1 MRFQKIKLYIIGILL
16 CVVYWPTFIW
26 LKNRFSGVESYYTH
40 GFLIPFVVAF
50 LVWQMRADLAKTP
63 VVQTNIG
70 LVILILSLLAHFAA
84 FSFKIYFISGFSIIS
99 TLIGLILY
107 LFGKEI
113 LFKLTFP
120 IFFLVFMIPLP
131 RVLIIHISFNMKLFV
146 AQIAAYIVNAM
157 GISALKAGSVIHLP
171 NTSLT
176 VGSPCSGLRSLISL
190 TALGS
195 LYAYLVNMSLPRKFI
210 LFLTSIPLAL
220 FSNVVRVVLLL
231 LVAYVYGSEV
241 ATGKFHDYSGF
252 LVFIIAFLGLKI
264 MGNILSPSKDIEEE
278 DDEKKAEDKEKES
291 EV

>member
-1 MRFQKIKLYIIGILL
+1 M

-26 LKNRFSGVESYYTH
+26 LKNRFLGVESYYTH
-40 GFLIPFVVAF
+40 GFLVPFVVAF
-50 LVWQMRADLAKTP
+50 LVWQKRDDLAKTP
-63 VVQTNIG
+63 IVPLNIG
-70 LVILILSLLAHFAA
+70 LVILILSLLAHFTA
-84 FSFKIYFISGFSIIS
+84 FSFKVNFISGFSIIS

-107 LFGKEI
+107 LFGKEF

-131 RVLIIHISFNMKLFV
+131 RPLIIHISFKMKMLV

-157 GISALKAGSVIHLP
+157 GISALRAGSVIHLP

-195 LYAYLVNMSLPRKFI
+195 IYAYLVNISLPRKFI

-220 FSNVVRVVLLL
+220 ISNVIRVILLL

-264 MGNILSPSKDIEEE
+264 MGNILSVDKGVEKEEE
-278 DDEKKAEDKEKES
+278 KKTEDKEEES
-291 EV
+291 NL

>member
-1 MRFQKIKLYIIGILL
+1 MRFQKIKLHIIGILL
-16 CVVYWPTFIW
+16 CFVYWPTFIW
-26 LKNRFSGVESYYTH
+26 LKNRFLSVESYYTH
-40 GFLIPFVVAF
+40 GFLVPFVVAF
-50 LVWQMRADLAKTP
+50 LVWQKRDELAKTP
-63 VVQTNIG
+63 VVPMNIG

-120 IFFLVFMIPLP
+120 IFFIVFMIPLP

-146 AQIAAYIVNAM
+146 AQIAAYVVNAM
-157 GISALKAGSVIHLP
+157 GISALRAGSVIHLP

-195 LYAYLVNMSLPRKFI
+195 IYAYLVNMSLPRKFI

-220 FSNVVRVVLLL
+220 FSNAVRVVLLL
-231 LVAYVYGSEV
+231 LVAYVYGSDV

-252 LVFIIAFLGLKI
+252 LVFVIAFLGLKVI
-264 MGNILSPSKDIEEE
+264 GNILSAGKNIEE
-278 DDEKKAEDKEKES
+278 DDGNKDGNKEKEL